1 MLNSKGLGISET
13 IRRGG
18 CQIKSLSVKSGVL
31 LVGLLIIGNAEV
43 WGADWKVLGKTEVI
57 TLYYDVESITRA
69 AKNIVR
75 VWTKNIFS
83 EEYTKT
89 FGKQYEELDHNL
101 TLIEYNCAERKYNI
115 LSVHTYSKDGKII
128 DSSDHDKPNWKFVRP
143 ESLEENLY
151 KAVCK

>member
-18 CQIKSLSVKSGVL
+18 CQIKSLSVKLGVL
-31 LVGLLIIGNAEV
+31 SVGLLIIGNAAV

-57 TLYYDVESITRA
+57 TLYYDVESITRP

-89 FGKQYEELDHNL
+89 FGKQYEEVDHNL

-128 DSSDHDKPNWKFVRP
+128 DSSSHDKPNWKFVRP